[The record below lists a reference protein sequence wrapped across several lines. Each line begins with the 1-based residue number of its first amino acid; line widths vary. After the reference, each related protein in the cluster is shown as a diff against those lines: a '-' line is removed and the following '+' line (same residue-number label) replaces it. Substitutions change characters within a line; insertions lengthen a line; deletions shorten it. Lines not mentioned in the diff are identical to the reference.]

1 MDRLILME
9 SDDSTAE
16 VETDE
21 AFGNSGIWVFLCVL
35 VSVMGCVYSRS
46 CIGEICAP
54 KDVRVKESENVRK
67 TEFPVFSPDPLDGQE
82 GEFGDQLNELG
93 GTGDSEAG
101 ITRLSRVSAQ
111 FLPPEGSRNVKVP
124 SGKYELRYSYLSQRG
139 YYPDALDKANQDSF
153 CIHTPFGTNLDD
165 HFFGVFDGHG
175 EFGAQCSQFVK
186 RKLCENL
193 LRNSRFRTDAVEAC
207 HAAFLSTNSQLH
219 VDSLD
224 DSMSGTTAITILVR
238 GRTLYVANSGD
249 SRAVIAERR
258 GKDIVAI
265 DLSIDQTPFRLDELE
280 RVKQCGARVLTLD
293 QIEGLKNP
301 DVQCW
306 GTEEGDDGDPPRLWV
321 ENGMYP
327 GTAFS
332 RSIGDSI
339 AETIGVIANPEIVV
353 LELKPDH
360 PFFVIASDGVFEFL
374 SSQAVVDMVSRAN
387 LPTDTIRAFD
397 KMVDFGI
404 EPGNDDANELLYAL
418 CKWKHV
424 RHAQDFFD
432 RIKLE
437 LVPSAKTYRIL
448 MSGWGRI
455 GESDEARKVAKY
467 KDPRDA
473 CAAIVA
479 ESYKLWLQYET
490 RTDDI
495 TVIVVHISG
504 LTDCQTSVG
513 QSTSQDAIL
522 RPPIPQIVE
531 ATGSESP
538 SPLNWT
544 ARINRA
550 RNDLSRA
557 RLRVIEGS
565 LENGQHWVPPSPA
578 HRKTWEEEAH
588 IQRALHDHFL
598 FRKLTDSQ
606 CQVLL
611 DCMQRVEVNPGEI
624 VVKQGGEGDCF
635 YVVGNGEFEVLAT
648 QEEKDGDVP
657 RVLQQ
662 YTAEK
667 LSSFGELALMYN
679 KPLQASVRAVTG
691 GTLWALR
698 REDFRGIL
706 MSEFSNLSSLKL
718 LRSVDLLSRL
728 TILQLSHIAD
738 SLSEVPF
745 SDGQTIADRNE
756 ALLGLYIIQKGQV
769 RITAD
774 VEVINKPNT
783 GSLTSDKSKQDNDMQ
798 RYKEFFV
805 EKPEGSYFGEWTL
818 LGENIGSVSAV
829 AVGDVVC
836 AVLTKEKF
844 ESVVGP
850 LAKLSQ
856 DDHKSGEY
864 SLDLSNDSRS
874 IDPSTLAK
882 VKLSDLEWR
891 KCLYSTDCCEIG
903 LVLLRD
909 SEYLLSLKRFSKN
922 KIRSLGKEAM
932 VLKEKNLM
940 KSVSPSAGVPQVLC
954 TCADQTHAGILL
966 NTRIACPLASI
977 LHIPLDEA
985 SARFCAASIVTALED
1000 LHKNDVLYRGVSPDV
1015 LMFDQSGYLQLV
1027 DFRFGKKLS
1036 GERTFTICGMA
1047 DSLAPEIVQGKGHGL
1062 PADCKLTL
1070 EPLLLSKSLLS
1081 LIEVMNDIPLYF
1093 VWALGVLI
1101 YFMLQGEMP
1110 FGSWRE
1116 SEIETFAKIAKG
1128 QLTLPETLSPE
1139 AVDLIT
1145 KLLDVDESMRLG
1157 SQGSDSVKTHP
1168 WFGGIDWRGIRES
1181 GFPVP
1186 SEIISRIS
1194 QHLENHSEDG
1204 GASLLSPTRD
1214 VEELNTPEWLEDW

>member
-1 MDRLILME
+1 
-9 SDDSTAE
+9 
-16 VETDE
+16 
-21 AFGNSGIWVFLCVL
+21 
-35 VSVMGCVYSRS
+35 MGCVYSRS

-219 VDSLD
+219 ADNLD

-374 SSQAVVDMVSRAN
+374 SSQAVVDMV
-387 LPTDTIRAFD
+387 
-397 KMVDFGI
+397 
-404 EPGNDDANELLYAL
+404 
-418 CKWKHV
+418 
-424 RHAQDFFD
+424 
-432 RIKLE
+432 
-437 LVPSAKTYRIL
+437 
-448 MSGWGRI
+448 
-455 GESDEARKVAKY
+455 AKY

-504 LTDCQTSVG
+504 LTDTSVG

-538 SPLNWT
+538 SPLNWS

-611 DCMQRVEVNPGEI
+611 DCMQRVEFNPGEI

-856 DDHKSGEY
+856 DDRKSGEY
-864 SLDLSNDSRS
+864 SLDLSKDSRS

-922 KIRSLGKEAM
+922 KIRSLGKEAV

-1015 LMFDQSGYLQLV
+1015 LMFDQSGHLQLV

-1062 PADCKLTL
+1062 TADW
-1070 EPLLLSKSLLS
+1070 
-1081 LIEVMNDIPLYF
+1081 
-1093 VWALGVLI
+1093 WALGVLI

-1204 GASLLSPTRD
+1204 GASLLSPTR
-1214 VEELNTPEWLEDW
+1214 VAEELNTPEWLEDW